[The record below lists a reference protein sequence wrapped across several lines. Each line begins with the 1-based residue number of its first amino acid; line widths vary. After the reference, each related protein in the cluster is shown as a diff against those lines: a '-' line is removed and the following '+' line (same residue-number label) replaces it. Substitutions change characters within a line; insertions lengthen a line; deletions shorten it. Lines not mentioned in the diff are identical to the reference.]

1 MGNLSRR
8 YRTIKP
14 VGTEPD
20 PASAPVIKLDPKPE
34 PKAAPK
40 ESQRSLEQESC
51 PGER

>member
-14 VGTEPD
+14 VGTEPN
-20 PASAPVIKLDPKPE
+20 PVSAPVVKLDPKPE

-40 ESQRSLEQESC
+40 KLERSLEQ
-51 PGER
+51 G